1 MRIILLLLSV
11 LTVSAQDI
19 YIHAG
24 KIYDTD
30 SGKLSSEKTIIISDN
45 KIKSIEN
52 GYKEASEDDIK
63 IYNLKSKVVLPGLI
77 DFHVHMESQSGGQD
91 RYVRRF
97 QDNKA
102 DVAFRSSVIAKKTL
116 MSGFTTVRDVG
127 GSGVNISLRNAIN
140 NGVIPGPRIFT
151 SGKTIATTGGHGDS
165 TNGFRD
171 DLVDDPGPEQGVVN
185 SIADARKAVRYR
197 YKNGA
202 DLIKITATGGVMS
215 LAKNGQNPQFTEE
228 VIREIVKTANDY
240 GMHVAAHAHG
250 DEGMFRAVNAGVTT
264 IEHGS
269 IMADRTMK
277 LMKEKQTYL
286 VPTIS
291 AGEHVAKMAK
301 IPGYYPEIIIPKALE
316 VGVQNK
322 ATTKKA
328 YKMGVPIAF
337 GTDAGVFPHGDNA
350 GEFVY
355 MKEIGIPA
363 EYSLNSAT
371 VTNAKL
377 LNMEN
382 LLGQLKEG
390 FYADIIAVDESP
402 LENVRGHLK
411 QGNASCHPWRK
422 ENPVPW
428 FRRDL

>member
-11 LTVSAQDI
+11 LTASAQDI

-24 KIYDTD
+24 KIYDTN

-45 KIKSIEN
+45 IIKSIEN

-63 IYNLKSKVVLPGLI
+63 IYDLKSKVVLPGLI

-116 MSGFTTVRDVG
+116 MSGFTSVRDVG

-151 SGKTIATTGGHGDS
+151 SGKTIATTGGHGDR

-185 SIADARKAVRYR
+185 SIADARKAVRFR

-228 VIREIVKTANDY
+228 VIREIVKTADDY

-269 IMADRTMK
+269 IMADRTMR

-291 AGEHVAKMAK
+291 AGEHVVKMAK

-371 VTNAKL
+371 ITNAKL

-402 LENVRGHLK
+402 LENIATL
-411 QGNASCHPWRK
+411 
-422 ENPVPW
+422 ENVI
-428 FRRDL
+428 FVMKDGKVYKN

>member
-11 LTVSAQDI
+11 LTASAQDI

-24 KIYDTD
+24 KIYDTN
-30 SGKLSSEKTIIISDN
+30 SGKLSSEKTIIISDT

-52 GYKEASEDDIK
+52 GYKEASNDDIK
-63 IYNLKSKVVLPGLI
+63 IYDLKSKVVLPGLI

-355 MKEIGIPA
+355 MKEVGIPA

-371 VTNAKL
+371 ITNAKL

-402 LENVRGHLK
+402 LENIATL
-411 QGNASCHPWRK
+411 
-422 ENPVPW
+422 ENVI
-428 FRRDL
+428 FVMKDGKVYKN

>member
-11 LTVSAQDI
+11 LTASAQDI

-24 KIYDTD
+24 KIYDTN

-45 KIKSIEN
+45 IIKSIEN

-63 IYNLKSKVVLPGLI
+63 IYDLKSKVVLPGLI

-116 MSGFTTVRDVG
+116 MSGFTSVRDVG

-151 SGKTIATTGGHGDS
+151 SGKTIATTGGHGDR

-185 SIADARKAVRYR
+185 SIADARKAVRFR

-228 VIREIVKTANDY
+228 VIREIVKTADDY

-269 IMADRTMK
+269 IMADRTMR

-291 AGEHVAKMAK
+291 AGEHVVKMAK

-363 EYSLNSAT
+363 KYSLNSAT
-371 VTNAKL
+371 ITNAKL

-402 LENVRGHLK
+402 LENIATL
-411 QGNASCHPWRK
+411 
-422 ENPVPW
+422 ENVI
-428 FRRDL
+428 FVMKDGKVYKN

>member
-24 KIYDTD
+24 KIYDTK
-30 SGKLSSEKTIIISDN
+30 SGKLSSEKTIIISDT

-52 GYKEASEDDIK
+52 GYKEASDDDIK
-63 IYNLKSKVVLPGLI
+63 IYDLKSKVVLPGLI

-151 SGKTIATTGGHGDS
+151 SGKTIATTGGHGDR

-228 VIREIVKTANDY
+228 VIREIVRTADDY

-250 DEGMFRAVNAGVTT
+250 DEGMFRAC
-264 IEHGS
+264 
-269 IMADRTMK
+269 
-277 LMKEKQTYL
+277 
-286 VPTIS
+286 
-291 AGEHVAKMAK
+291 
-301 IPGYYPEIIIPKALE
+301 
-316 VGVQNK
+316 
-322 ATTKKA
+322 
-328 YKMGVPIAF
+328 
-337 GTDAGVFPHGDNA
+337 
-350 GEFVY
+350 
-355 MKEIGIPA
+355 
-363 EYSLNSAT
+363 
-371 VTNAKL
+371 L
-377 LNMEN
+377 L
-382 LLGQLKEG
+382 
-390 FYADIIAVDESP
+390 YTSP
-402 LENVRGHLK
+402 
-411 QGNASCHPWRK
+411 SP
-422 ENPVPW
+422 
-428 FRRDL
+428 RD

>member
-24 KIYDTD
+24 KIYDTN
-30 SGKLSSEKTIIISDN
+30 SGKLSSEKTIIISDT

-52 GYKEASEDDIK
+52 GYKEASNDDIK
-63 IYNLKSKVVLPGLI
+63 IYDLKSKVVLPGLI

-102 DVAFRSSVIAKKTL
+102 DIAFRSSVIAKKTL

-140 NGVIPGPRIFT
+140 NGIIPGPRIFT
-151 SGKTIATTGGHGDS
+151 SGKTIATTGGHGDR

-215 LAKNGQNPQFTEE
+215 LARNGQNPQFTEE
-228 VIREIVKTANDY
+228 VIREIVKTADDY

-269 IMADRTMK
+269 IMADRTMR

-328 YKMGVPIAF
+328 YEMGVPIAF

-371 VTNAKL
+371 ITNAKL

-402 LENVRGHLK
+402 LENIATL
-411 QGNASCHPWRK
+411 
-422 ENPVPW
+422 ENVI
-428 FRRDL
+428 FVMKDGKVYKN

>member
-355 MKEIGIPA
+355 MKEVGIPA

-371 VTNAKL
+371 ITNAKL

-402 LENVRGHLK
+402 LENIATL
-411 QGNASCHPWRK
+411 
-422 ENPVPW
+422 ENVI
-428 FRRDL
+428 FVMKDGIVYKN

>member
-24 KIYDTD
+24 KIYDTN
-30 SGKLSSEKTIIISDN
+30 SGKLSTEKTIIISDT

-52 GYKEASEDDIK
+52 GYKEASNDDIK
-63 IYNLKSKVVLPGLI
+63 IYDLKSKVVLPGLI

-102 DVAFRSSVIAKKTL
+102 DIAFRSSVIAKKTL

-140 NGVIPGPRIFT
+140 NGIIPGPRIFT
-151 SGKTIATTGGHGDS
+151 SGKTIATTGGHGDR

-228 VIREIVKTANDY
+228 VIREIVKTADDY

-269 IMADRTMK
+269 IMADRTMR

-328 YKMGVPIAF
+328 YEMGVPIAF

-371 VTNAKL
+371 ITNAKL

-402 LENVRGHLK
+402 LENIATL
-411 QGNASCHPWRK
+411 
-422 ENPVPW
+422 ENVI
-428 FRRDL
+428 FVMKDGKVYKN

>member
-171 DLVDDPGPEQGVVN
+171 DLIDDPGPEQGVVN

-355 MKEIGIPA
+355 MKEVGIPA

-371 VTNAKL
+371 ITNAKL

-402 LENVRGHLK
+402 LENIATL
-411 QGNASCHPWRK
+411 
-422 ENPVPW
+422 ENVI
-428 FRRDL
+428 FVMKDGKVYKN

>member
-30 SGKLSSEKTIIISDN
+30 SGKLSSEKTIKISDN

-63 IYNLKSKVVLPGLI
+63 IYDLKSKVVLPGLI

-102 DVAFRSSVIAKKTL
+102 DVAFKSSVIAKKTL

-151 SGKTIATTGGHGDS
+151 SGKTIATTGGHGDR
-165 TNGFRD
+165 TNGFRE

-228 VIREIVKTANDY
+228 VIREIVKTADDY

-250 DEGMFRAVNAGVTT
+250 DEGMYRAVNAGVTT

-322 ATTKKA
+322 ATTEKA

-363 EYSLNSAT
+363 EYSINSAT
-371 VTNAKL
+371 ITNAKL

-402 LENVRGHLK
+402 LENIATL
-411 QGNASCHPWRK
+411 
-422 ENPVPW
+422 ENVI
-428 FRRDL
+428 FVMKDGKVYKN

>member
-24 KIYDTD
+24 KIYDTN
-30 SGKLSSEKTIIISDN
+30 SGKLSTEKTIIISDT

-52 GYKEASEDDIK
+52 GYKEASNDDIK
-63 IYNLKSKVVLPGLI
+63 IYDLKSKVVLPGLI

-102 DVAFRSSVIAKKTL
+102 DIAFRSSVIAKKTL

-140 NGVIPGPRIFT
+140 NGIIPGPRIFT
-151 SGKTIATTGGHGDS
+151 SGKTIATTGGHGDR

-228 VIREIVKTANDY
+228 VIREIVKTADDY

-269 IMADRTMK
+269 IMADRTMR

-371 VTNAKL
+371 ITNAKL

-402 LENVRGHLK
+402 LENIATL
-411 QGNASCHPWRK
+411 
-422 ENPVPW
+422 ENVI
-428 FRRDL
+428 FVMKDGKVYKN

>member
-11 LTVSAQDI
+11 LTASAQDI

-24 KIYDTD
+24 KIYDTN

-45 KIKSIEN
+45 IIKSIEN

-63 IYNLKSKVVLPGLI
+63 IYDLKSKVVLPGLI

-116 MSGFTTVRDVG
+116 MSGFTSVRDVG

-151 SGKTIATTGGHGDS
+151 SGKTIATTGGHGDR

-185 SIADARKAVRYR
+185 SIADARKAVRFR

-228 VIREIVKTANDY
+228 VIREIVKTADDY

-269 IMADRTMK
+269 IMADRTMR

-371 VTNAKL
+371 ITNAKL

-402 LENVRGHLK
+402 LENIATL
-411 QGNASCHPWRK
+411 
-422 ENPVPW
+422 ENVI
-428 FRRDL
+428 FVMKDGKVYKN

>member
-63 IYNLKSKVVLPGLI
+63 IYDLKSKVVLPGLI

-355 MKEIGIPA
+355 MKEVGIPA

-371 VTNAKL
+371 ITNAKL

-402 LENVRGHLK
+402 LENIATL
-411 QGNASCHPWRK
+411 
-422 ENPVPW
+422 ENVI
-428 FRRDL
+428 FVMKDGKVYKN

>member
-52 GYKEASEDDIK
+52 GYKEAIEDDIK

-355 MKEIGIPA
+355 MKEVGIPA

-371 VTNAKL
+371 ITNAKL

-402 LENVRGHLK
+402 LENIATL
-411 QGNASCHPWRK
+411 
-422 ENPVPW
+422 ENVI
-428 FRRDL
+428 FVMKDGKVYKN

>member
-269 IMADRTMK
+269 IMADRTMR

-355 MKEIGIPA
+355 MKEVGIPA

-371 VTNAKL
+371 ITNAKL

-402 LENVRGHLK
+402 LENIATL
-411 QGNASCHPWRK
+411 
-422 ENPVPW
+422 ENVI
-428 FRRDL
+428 FVMKDGKVYKN

>member
-24 KIYDTD
+24 KIYDTN
-30 SGKLSSEKTIIISDN
+30 SGKLSTEKTIIISDT

-52 GYKEASEDDIK
+52 GYKEASNDDIK
-63 IYNLKSKVVLPGLI
+63 IYDLKSKVVLPGLI

-102 DVAFRSSVIAKKTL
+102 DIAFRSSVIAKKTL

-140 NGVIPGPRIFT
+140 NGIIPGPRIFT
-151 SGKTIATTGGHGDS
+151 SGKTIATTGGHGDR

-228 VIREIVKTANDY
+228 VIREIVKTADDY

-269 IMADRTMK
+269 IMADRTMR

-301 IPGYYPEIIIPKALE
+301 IPGYYPELIIPKALE

-371 VTNAKL
+371 ITNAKL

-402 LENVRGHLK
+402 LENIATL
-411 QGNASCHPWRK
+411 
-422 ENPVPW
+422 ENVI
-428 FRRDL
+428 FVMKDGKVYKN

>member
-24 KIYDTD
+24 KIYDTN
-30 SGKLSSEKTIIISDN
+30 SGKLSSEKTIIISDT

-52 GYKEASEDDIK
+52 GYKEASNDDIK
-63 IYNLKSKVVLPGLI
+63 IYDLKSKVVLPGLI

-140 NGVIPGPRIFT
+140 NGIIPGPRIFT
-151 SGKTIATTGGHGDS
+151 SGKTIATTGGHGDR

-215 LAKNGQNPQFTEE
+215 LARNGQNPQFTEE
-228 VIREIVKTANDY
+228 VIREIVKTADDY

-269 IMADRTMK
+269 IMADRTMR

-328 YKMGVPIAF
+328 YEMGVPIAF

-371 VTNAKL
+371 ITNAKL

-402 LENVRGHLK
+402 LENIATL
-411 QGNASCHPWRK
+411 
-422 ENPVPW
+422 ENVI
-428 FRRDL
+428 FVMKDGKVYKN

>member
-228 VIREIVKTANDY
+228 VIREIVKTADDY

-269 IMADRTMK
+269 IMADRTMR

-328 YKMGVPIAF
+328 YEMGVPIAF

-355 MKEIGIPA
+355 MKEVGIPA

-371 VTNAKL
+371 ITNAKL

-402 LENVRGHLK
+402 LENIATL
-411 QGNASCHPWRK
+411 
-422 ENPVPW
+422 ENVI
-428 FRRDL
+428 FVMKDGKVYKN

>member
-151 SGKTIATTGGHGDS
+151 SGKTIATTGGHGDR

-228 VIREIVKTANDY
+228 VIREIVKTADDY

-269 IMADRTMK
+269 IMADRTMR

-371 VTNAKL
+371 ITNAKL

-402 LENVRGHLK
+402 LENIATL
-411 QGNASCHPWRK
+411 
-422 ENPVPW
+422 ENVI
-428 FRRDL
+428 FVMKDGKVYKN

>member
-11 LTVSAQDI
+11 LTASAQDI

-24 KIYDTD
+24 KIYDTN

-45 KIKSIEN
+45 IIKSIEN

-63 IYNLKSKVVLPGLI
+63 IYDLKSKVVLPGLI

-116 MSGFTTVRDVG
+116 MSGFTSVRDVG

-151 SGKTIATTGGHGDS
+151 SGKTIATTGGHGDR

-215 LAKNGQNPQFTEE
+215 LAKNGQNPQFNEE
-228 VIREIVKTANDY
+228 VIREIVKTADDY

-269 IMADRTMK
+269 IMADRTMR

-301 IPGYYPEIIIPKALE
+301 IAGYYPEIIIPKALE

-371 VTNAKL
+371 ITNAKL

-402 LENVRGHLK
+402 LENIATL
-411 QGNASCHPWRK
+411 
-422 ENPVPW
+422 ENVI
-428 FRRDL
+428 FVMKDGKVYKN

>member
-1 MRIILLLLSV
+1 MRILILILST
-11 LTVSAQDI
+11 LTLSGQEI

-24 KIYDTD
+24 KIYDTN
-30 SGKLSSEKTIIISDN
+30 SGEISLEKTIIISND

-52 GYKEASEDDIK
+52 GFKESSDENIK
-63 IYNLKSKVVLPGLI
+63 IYDLTSKFVMPGLI
-77 DFHVHMESQSGGQD
+77 DFHVHMESESGGPEK
-91 RYVRRF
+91 YISRF
-97 QDNKA
+97 QDNKS
-102 DVAFRSSVIAKKTL
+102 DIAFKSSVIAKKTL
-116 MSGFTTVRDVG
+116 MAGFTTVRDVG

-140 NGVIPGPRIFT
+140 NGVVPGPRIFT
-151 SGKTIATTGGHGDS
+151 SGKTIATTGGHGDR
-165 TNGFRD
+165 TNGYRD

-228 VIREIVKTANDY
+228 VIREIVKIANDY

-250 DEGMFRAVNAGVTT
+250 DEGMYRAVNAGVTT

-269 IMADRTMK
+269 IMSDRTMK

-291 AGEHVAKMAK
+291 AGEHVAKMAN

-322 ATTKKA
+322 TTTKKA

-350 GEFVY
+350 GEFVF
-355 MKEIGIPA
+355 MKEIGIPT
-363 EYSLNSAT
+363 EYSLKSAT
-371 VTNAKL
+371 ITNAKL

-382 LLGQLKEG
+382 LLGQLREG
-390 FYADIIAVDESP
+390 FYADIIAVNESP
-402 LENVRGHLK
+402 LDNIATLKNVIFVMKDGK
-411 QGNASCHPWRK
+411 VYKN
-422 ENPVPW
+422 
-428 FRRDL
+428 

>member
-269 IMADRTMK
+269 IMSDRTMR

-355 MKEIGIPA
+355 MKEVGIPA

-371 VTNAKL
+371 ITNAKL

-402 LENVRGHLK
+402 LENIATL
-411 QGNASCHPWRK
+411 
-422 ENPVPW
+422 ENVI
-428 FRRDL
+428 FVMKDGKVYKN